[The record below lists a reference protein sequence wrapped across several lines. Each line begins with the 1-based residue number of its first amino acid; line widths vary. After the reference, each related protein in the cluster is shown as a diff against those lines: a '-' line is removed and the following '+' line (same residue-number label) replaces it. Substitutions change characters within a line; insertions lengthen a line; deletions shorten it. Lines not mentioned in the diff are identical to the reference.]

1 MSTPVMND
9 ENVTDP
15 ELWPVSGL
23 GCRRSLVDPAVLQL
37 TWGRGTDRRQF
48 ETTTARLA
56 SYLLGLDS
64 PVRAS
69 RLAAELADR
78 LAVPVAEGR
87 SLVDRLINA
96 GLLTGEPGSSAPGR
110 RMWSRL
116 AWQDAAELHDAT
128 RATTQYRTTGAAPPP
143 AVRDRMS
150 ERAVPLPVP
159 SAGLTDVGLIDTLRR
174 RRTHRRFTDATI
186 STQQLSDVLH
196 WTFRPIINGSSGP
209 RRTTPS
215 SADRLIDGG
224 LSQPFTVFPLLDPH
238 QGPAGLLR
246 VDWRFRYNNR
256 QHALEPIGD
265 GKPAISAISE
275 LLWEQDFGV
284 GAPAFLIFAV
294 NWGEYMRQHGSSD
307 GFRMAQ
313 LDLGAFMQTAL
324 MVATGLGL
332 RTFIT
337 PALDD
342 ARVAHVLGTEDSE
355 QAPSYLLALGA
366 PTR

>member
-1 MSTPVMND
+1 VVGHGEGGDAGQSGVGVKRQQR
-9 ENVTDP
+9 VTF
-15 ELWPVSGL
+15 SG
-23 GCRRSLVDPAVLQL
+23 RDAVVA
-37 TWGRGTDRRQF
+37 
-48 ETTTARLA
+48 EAARA
-56 SYLLGLDS
+56 GPDFGG
-64 PVRAS
+64 VA
-69 RLAAELADR
+69 AAEVGVARESVFEVGQVEHEVPKPVEDWL
-78 LAVPVAEGR
+78 VPVVLNTAEQVVVVPEHGIGAG
-87 SLVDRLINA
+87 VDGDAGGAAFVVGECVGAGEIA
-96 GLLTGEPGSSAPGR
+96 PVEADEHEVGLLCGGG
-110 RMWSRL
+110 
-116 AWQDAAELHDAT
+116 D
-128 RATTQYRTTGAAPPP
+128 
-143 AVRDRMS
+143 
-150 ERAVPLPVP
+150 
-159 SAGLTDVGLIDTLRR
+159 I
-174 RRTHRRFTDATI
+174 
-186 STQQLSDVLH
+186 VL
-196 WTFRPIINGSSGP
+196 
-209 RRTTPS
+209 
-215 SADRLIDGG
+215 
-224 LSQPFTVFPLLDPH
+224 
-238 QGPAGLLR
+238 
-246 VDWRFRYNNR
+246 

-313 LDLGAFMQTAL
+313 LDLGAFMQTTL